1 MALGGGWLDLI
12 KDLGI
17 DKQLQDIGQATVA
30 GLGGIIAALLRKETN
45 GAWETLIAG
54 AGAMFLGFIV
64 AKVCRLAGLN
74 DDTSAIIIALS
85 GWMGAERTSM
95 FLQSWIERKTG
106 IDIQKENE
114 DDK

>member
-1 MALGGGWLDLI
+1 MTLSGLIDLI

-17 DKQLQDIGQATVA
+17 DKQVQDIAQATVA

-45 GAWETLIAG
+45 GVWETLIAG

-64 AKVCRLAGLN
+64 AKVCRLAGFN
-74 DDTSAIIIALS
+74 DDTSTILIALS

-95 FLQSWIERKTG
+95 FLQSWVRSKMG
-106 IDIQKENE
+106 MDVPKENKN
-114 DDK
+114 DQ